1 MINNNATLR
10 ILLAIC
16 LAALLLGSLA
26 CRRTMSEEERGISQ
40 LQATHPW
47 ELPGGQDGYIS
58 DSVLSQ
64 QNVEIPPDGKVEK
77 VPARGPQLSEMDT
90 LDVGKLLGSWVM
102 VGIVAN
108 EKMSLRS
115 NSDYSTL
122 VLQQSNSYKLFDYND
137 SELSETLTGQWR
149 KTKPGVIGL
158 FPSGQ
163 TGQSDSREVHSELFA
178 DDFFYMWDYTGH
190 WGNWFVRQTQDEPA
204 AMIGYNRYNSNL
216 GHIVLTN
223 VGKASYSGEMT
234 TEEGSVWQLSGY
246 LVDGI
251 LNMSWTDAH
260 NNASGFA
267 AFIIED
273 NWDRLRGVYWKND
286 YEARPFSAEWLA
298 EADR

>member
-1 MINNNATLR
+1 MTIR
-10 ILLAIC
+10 ILLGTA
-16 LAALLLGSLA
+16 LAVLLCGSLS
-26 CRRTMSEEERGISQ
+26 CRRSISEEERGISE

-47 ELPGGQDGYIS
+47 ELPAGRDAYIS
-58 DSVLSQ
+58 DSVRSR
-64 QNVEIPPDGKVEK
+64 QNTDIPPDGKVEK
-77 VPARGPQLSEMDT
+77 VPARGPQFSETDT
-90 LDVGKLLGSWVM
+90 LDVGKLAGSWVM

-108 EKMSLRS
+108 ERMSLRS

-122 VLQQSNSYKLFDYND
+122 VLQQNSSYKLFDYND
-137 SELSETLTGQWR
+137 NELSATLSGEWR

-158 FPSGQ
+158 FASGQ
-163 TGQSDSREVHSELFA
+163 SGHADSREVHSELFA
-178 DDFFYMWDYTGH
+178 EDFFYMWDYSGH
-190 WGNWFVRQTQDEPA
+190 WGNWFVRQTRDEPEV
-204 AMIGYNRYNSNL
+204 MIGYNRYNSNL

-234 TEEGSVWQLSGY
+234 TEEGHVWQLSGY

-251 LNMSWTDAH
+251 LNMAWTDVY

-267 AFIIED
+267 AFIVED
-273 NWDRLRGVYWKND
+273 NWDRLRGAYWKND